1 MIATRF
7 DQRLAAYFI
16 QEVSQPEL
24 TWANLKTIAVLFWQ
38 LVLIGVLL
46 FDVRW
51 CRYLFFT
58 LDPATIPVVEFQMK
72 LNC

>member
-7 DQRLAAYFI
+7 DQRLAAYFV

-46 FDVRW
+46 FDV
-51 CRYLFFT
+51 
-58 LDPATIPVVEFQMK
+58 
-72 LNC
+72 